1 MPLLRPYQQDLQ
13 SRIFDRW
20 RAGDRNVL
28 GVLSTGGGKSLIVS
42 DTVRIFAQANR
53 TVLVQAHR
61 KELVSQMAMH
71 VARQG
76 VRMRIIGSKDLVASV
91 IAEQRKELSGQS
103 FVNPSAQVAVASVD
117 TIMARMDHLGPWL
130 RTVDLIVCDEA
141 HHPSVLWVPSE
152 TGPVRQ
158 PNKWAAVFDACPNAL
173 GLGVTATPQRADG
186 RGLGRHSDGVFDN
199 MQVGL
204 QTAEL
209 IGIKA
214 LTEYECYC
222 PQGDF
227 DVEKLKKGESG
238 DYTQASMKA
247 ASEASKIVGDVV
259 EHYMRYTPGR
269 RALVFATDVETSV
282 RMAQQF
288 NIAGIPAASVSALTD
303 PGVRYDTLKRLRD
316 GRLKV
321 VTNCDLLGE
330 GVDVVSIDTCIL
342 ARPTASLAVYL
353 QQVGRC
359 LRPDPDN
366 PNKIAVII
374 DMVSNVR
381 RHGFPDRKHN
391 WTLDRRDRRA
401 SKAKDPDLVDV
412 VICPV
417 SGRPME
423 AIYIATCPHC
433 FGPDGVTPGNHVKP
447 SLASG
452 PGRAVEVVAGDLCK
466 LSAED
471 LAELRKQLIL
481 PNPDDV
487 YAPAAAGAGAQ
498 IGQRNLAHARIEAQR
513 ALSDVIDLWAGQ
525 QRYGKGRDDSD
536 IQKRFFYATGID
548 MITALGGSRQEMV
561 SMAER
566 VRSWMVQSDQ
576 IIASSP

>member
-1 MPLLRPYQQDLQ
+1 MPTLRPYQRDLQ

-42 DTVRIFAQANR
+42 DTVRIFAEANR
-53 TVLVQAHR
+53 TVLITAHR

-117 TIMARMDHLGPWL
+117 TLMSRMDHLGQWL
-130 RTVDLIVCDEA
+130 RTVDLMVCDEA
-141 HHPSVLWVPSE
+141 HHPSVLWAPSE
-152 TGPVRQ
+152 AGPIRQ
-158 PNKWAAVFDACPNAL
+158 PNKWAAVFDACSNAL

-186 RGLGRHSDGVFDN
+186 RGLGRHSDGVFDC
-199 MQVGL
+199 MEVGL
-204 QTAEL
+204 QTADL
-209 IGIKA
+209 INIKA
-214 LTEYECYC
+214 LTEYECFC

-269 RALVFATDVETSV
+269 RALVFATDVETAA

-288 NIAGIPAASVSALTD
+288 NSAGIPAATVSALTD

-366 PNKIAVII
+366 PDKIAVII
-374 DMVSNVR
+374 DMVSNIR

-401 SKAKDPDLVDV
+401 PKAKDVELVDV
-412 VICPV
+412 LVCMNT
-417 SGRPME
+417 GRPYLATE
-423 AIYIATCPHC
+423 IANCPHC
-433 FGPDGVTPGNHVKP
+433 GQSHVKP
-447 SLASG
+447 SGNPAT
-452 PGRAVEVVAGDLCK
+452 RAIEVVAGDLCK
-466 LSAED
+466 LSADD
-471 LAELRKQLIL
+471 LAQLRAAMAL
-481 PNPDDV
+481 PDPETAIDPNWSGGV
-487 YAPAAAGAGAQ
+487 QA
-498 IGQRNLAHARIEAQR
+498 GQRNIAMAKLQAQR
-513 ALSDVIDLWAGQ
+513 ELSHALAEWAGY
-525 QRYGKGRDDSD
+525 QRGHYGRDDSE
-536 IQKRFFYATGID
+536 IYRRFYHATGMDMVTATGATQSRQD
-548 MITALGGSRQEMV
+548 MIAMT
-561 SMAER
+561 ER
-566 VRSWMVQSDQ
+566 VRGWLTQP
-576 IIASSP
+576 IAA